1 MGLYIPVFFISYGG
15 QKFYLPCIIIFN
27 STLIIAVLAVALYKI
42 KKLLNEVPQV
52 A

>member
-1 MGLYIPVFFISYGG
+1 MFIPDIVFNSG
-15 QKFYLPCIIIFN
+15 FYLASILVFN
-27 STLIIAVLAVALYKI
+27 NTLIIAVLTVALYKI